1 MTDKEKAVIMA
12 HTGICMLTGEK
23 FSIYHKYI
31 EELMGRPVFTHELAN
46 AETVN
51 QIKEKSKED
60 FLKLCKDEFAPEPCE
75 DCVSRKDAIETAIE
89 AVDDWDGGYN
99 LTRAD
104 IIEKAIKALPPVQ
117 TKPKIGHWIYEKR
130 KRLIN
135 ETDESAEYVTD
146 YWCKCSKCGGD
157 FGYRKMKDAFCKYCG
172 AKMVDPQESEEE
184 YVRK

>member
-46 AETVN
+46 AKTVN

-60 FLKLCKDEFAPEPCE
+60 FLKLCKDEFVPESCE
-75 DCVSRKDAIETAIE
+75 DYISRKDAIDTAIE

-104 IIEKAIKALPPVQ
+104 IIEKAIKSLPSVQ
-117 TKPKIGHWIYEKR
+117 PKAKTGYWECNELFGDGEIQFVNIRCSECGNEMRISPYR
-130 KRLIN
+130 YNRLHDL
-135 ETDESAEYVTD
+135 E
-146 YWCKCSKCGGD
+146 
-157 FGYRKMKDAFCKYCG
+157 KYCSVCDC
-172 AKMVDPQESEEE
+172 KMEG
-184 YVRK
+184 